1 MPTKNHILGLPTSHK
16 AVNATAARVIKP
28 ASALDKWAPKLKDAP
43 HMALSSNVLSVAPMP
58 RSMPDNVRACV
69 GKRRDR
75 LTVMGYAED
84 QGTAKGQAKW
94 VVRCDCGNYEHR
106 TRILRW
112 LGTRCGDMCR
122 ECRRREYI
130 KAGGY
135 TAAAEPAVRET
146 R

>member
-1 MPTKNHILGLPTSHK
+1 MAGKNVILGIPTSHK

-28 ASALDKWAPKLKDAP
+28 ASALDKWAPKLKPMENYAG
-43 HMALSSNVLSVAPMP
+43 SSNVLPVAPIPRGMP
-58 RSMPDNVRACV
+58 PEMRAVV

-75 LTVMGYAED
+75 LTVMGYAAQ
-84 QGTAKGQAKW
+84 QGTGANGAKW

-122 ECRRREYI
+122 ECQRKEYI

-135 TAAAEPAVRET
+135 TPPVAPAVRET
-146 R
+146 A

>member
-1 MPTKNHILGLPTSHK
+1 MPTKNVILGLPTSHQ
-16 AVNATAARVIKP
+16 AGNATAARSVRP
-28 ASALDKWAPKLKDAP
+28 ASSLDKWAPKLKP
-43 HMALSSNVLSVAPMP
+43 MANYTGSNNVLRVAPMP
-58 RSMPDNVRACV
+58 KSMPDNVRACV

-75 LTVMGYAED
+75 LLVMGYAED

-112 LGTRCGDMCR
+112 LGTHCGDMCR
-122 ECRRREYI
+122 ECQRREYI

-135 TAAAEPAVRET
+135 TPAAGPAVRET
-146 R
+146 V